1 MPGQFALT
9 KNQVADFSRIQGLER
24 KDLER
29 VLKRLKSTKLP
40 PLSQAALRHLINDA
54 LPPEKRTG
62 SSEVVESLGRVILGL
77 GGLELRGFGDLHGL
91 LDDLDSDL
99 REVWADDQS
108 KFERWNRIRPLL
120 AQILS
125 IDAVRMTIKALD
137 VSYEYANLLQYSR
150 IMTDVRPI
158 FNEGGG
164 QIEGAVVS
172 FTLRMSFL
180 NAGQPKSLSIEVDA
194 ADLKILV
201 EQCQRALRK
210 AETAKRRFS
219 SADIG
224 IPLTIA
230 GSDEHNEN

>member
-40 PLSQAALRHLINDA
+40 PLSQAALCHLINDA

-77 GGLELRGFGDLHGL
+77 GGLELRGFGDLNGL

-108 KFERWNRIRPLL
+108 KIERWNRIRPLL

-158 FNEGGG
+158 FNEGGD

-180 NAGQPKSLSIEVDA
+180 NAGQPKSLSIAVDA

-230 GSDEHNEN
+230 GSDEHNEI

>member
-1 MPGQFALT
+1 MMHSPQRSGLVHR
-9 KNQVADFSRIQGLER
+9 KSSSPSVAS
-24 KDLER
+24 
-29 VLKRLKSTKLP
+29 S
-40 PLSQAALRHLINDA
+40 S
-54 LPPEKRTG
+54 G
-62 SSEVVESLGRVILGL
+62 SAVS
-77 GGLELRGFGDLHGL
+77 ELRGFGNLHGL

-108 KFERWNRIRPLL
+108 KIERWSRIRPLL

-125 IDAVRMTIKALD
+125 IDSVRMTIKALD

-158 FNEGGG
+158 FNEGGD

-180 NAGQPKSLSIEVDA
+180 NAGQPKSLSIAVDA

-201 EQCQRALRK
+201 EQCQRARQSGDGEATLFVSGHRHSFDDCRQ
-210 AETAKRRFS
+210 RR
-219 SADIG
+219 AQ
-224 IPLTIA
+224 
-230 GSDEHNEN
+230 

>member
-108 KFERWNRIRPLL
+108 KIERWNRIRPLL
-120 AQILS
+120 VQILS

-164 QIEGAVVS
+164 PDRG
-172 FTLRMSFL
+172 
-180 NAGQPKSLSIEVDA
+180 GGC
-194 ADLKILV
+194 LV
-201 EQCQRALRK
+201 HLTNELP
-210 AETAKRRFS
+210 ERRS
-219 SADIG
+219 TQE
-224 IPLTIA
+224 PQ
-230 GSDEHNEN
+230 H

>member
-9 KNQVADFSRIQGLER
+9 KNQVADFTLIQGLER

-40 PLSQAALRHLINDA
+40 PLSQAALCHLINDA

-77 GGLELRGFGDLHGL
+77 GSLELRGITDLQGL

-108 KFERWNRIRPLL
+108 KIERWNRIRPLL
-120 AQILS
+120 AQIPS
-125 IDAVRMTIKALD
+125 IDSVRMTLKALD

-158 FNEGGG
+158 FNEGGD

-172 FTLRMSFL
+172 FTLRMTFL
-180 NAGQPKSLSIEVDA
+180 NAGQPKSLSIAVDA
-194 ADLKILV
+194 ADLKILL

-224 IPLTIA
+224 IPLAIA

>member
-40 PLSQAALRHLINDA
+40 PLSQAALCHLINDA

-77 GGLELRGFGDLHGL
+77 GGLELRGFGDLNGL

-108 KFERWNRIRPLL
+108 KIERWNRIRPLL

-125 IDAVRMTIKALD
+125 IDAVRMTIKS
-137 VSYEYANLLQYSR
+137 VRKNYFSR
-150 IMTDVRPI
+150 
-158 FNEGGG
+158 FW
-164 QIEGAVVS
+164 
-172 FTLRMSFL
+172 
-180 NAGQPKSLSIEVDA
+180 
-194 ADLKILV
+194 
-201 EQCQRALRK
+201 
-210 AETAKRRFS
+210 
-219 SADIG
+219 
-224 IPLTIA
+224 
-230 GSDEHNEN
+230 